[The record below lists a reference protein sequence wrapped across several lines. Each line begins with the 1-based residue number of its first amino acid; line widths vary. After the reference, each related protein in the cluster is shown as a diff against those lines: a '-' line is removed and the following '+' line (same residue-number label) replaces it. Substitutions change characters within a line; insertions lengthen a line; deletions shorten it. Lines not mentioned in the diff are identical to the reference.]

1 MGSLFPAEA
10 LAVISQMG
18 SFARGSVER
27 PPSQDDLTPAKPFE
41 ECLPDMS
48 GVAPKDSLKS

>member
-18 SFARGSVER
+18 SFARGSAER
-27 PPSQDDLTPAKPFE
+27 PPSQDDLTTAKPFE